1 MAGPLRG
8 ALEAYFSDGA
18 TFSLSLLGMSGSD
31 ARLPAAQ
38 SLAAS
43 PFPDRSFPGRP
54 LPAQPSVPEPRPPAR
69 GVGVQAEIVI
79 PVHNEERNL
88 APSVRRLDAYLR
100 DRFPFTT
107 RITIADNGSTDG
119 TWQQAQALAAELP
132 AVRAVRLARPGRGGA
147 LRSIWSASDADVV
160 AYMDVDLS
168 TGLNALLPLLAP
180 LLSGH
185 SDVAIGTR
193 LARGA
198 RVIRGPRR
206 ELISR
211 GYNLLLHA
219 TLGTGF
225 SDAQCGF
232 KAIRAAAARALLPLT
247 QDSGWF
253 FDTELLV
260 LAERAGLRIHEVPVD
275 WIDDPDSRVNVAAT
289 ALADLRGIARLGTG
303 LARGTI
309 SVPALGSPSPP
320 GLRPPAG
327 DPRAG
332 RYGQLAGQLARFI
345 VVGVASTVAYVLL
358 YLLLRGSLPAQAANA
373 ISLLLTAVAN
383 TAVNRRVTFGIRGRR
398 HAARH
403 QVRGLIAF
411 GIGLAV
417 TSGALVA
424 LHAVSARPSRAAEV
438 AVLVMANL
446 VATVVRFALYRGW
459 VFRGHGGRAG
469 RPARQPSPP
478 PRAARP
484 ETAPDLVQ
492 RQLLDLPE

>member
-1 MAGPLRG
+1 MRPT
-8 ALEAYFSDGA
+8 D
-18 TFSLSLLGMSGSD
+18 SLLHAAEPG
-31 ARLPAAQ
+31 LPPPPRALHRAQ
-38 SLAAS
+38 
-43 PFPDRSFPGRP
+43 
-54 LPAQPSVPEPRPPAR
+54 V
-69 GVGVQAEIVI
+69 EIVVPVRNEDRDLI
-79 PVHNEERNL
+79 P
-88 APSVRRLDAYLR
+88 AVRRLHAYLCET
-100 DRFPFTT
+100 FPFTT

-119 TWQQAQALAAELP
+119 TWAQARALAAGFAP
-132 AVRAVRLARPGRGGA
+132 VRAVRLERPGRGGA

-206 ELISR
+206 EIISR

-232 KAIRAAAARALLPLT
+232 KAIRAGAARALLPLT
-247 QDSGWF
+247 TDTGWF

-275 WIDDPDSRVNVAAT
+275 WIDDPDSRVNVISTAA
-289 ALADLRGIARLGTG
+289 ADLRGIIRLGTG

-309 SVPALGSPSPP
+309 SVPVLGSPSPP
-320 GLRPPAG
+320 GLQPG
-327 DPRAG
+327 GQRAG
-332 RYGQLAGQLARFI
+332 RPGGPAEVASQLARFI
-345 VVGVASTVAYVLL
+345 VVGVASTAAYVLL
-358 YLLLRGSLPAQAANA
+358 YLLFRGAIAAQAANA
-373 ISLLLTAVAN
+373 ASLLLTAVAN
-383 TAVNRRVTFGIRGRR
+383 TAVNRRVTFGIRGRM

-403 QVRGLIAF
+403 QLRGLIAF

-424 LHAVSARPSRAAEV
+424 LHAATAQPGRAAEV
-438 AVLVMANL
+438 AVLVAANL
-446 VATVVRFALYRGW
+446 AATVIRFMLYRGW
-459 VFRGHGGRAG
+459 VFRGAMAAPVQ
-469 RPARQPSPP
+469 PAQTQPNGS
-478 PRAARP
+478 AR
-484 ETAPDLVQ
+484 
-492 RQLLDLPE
+492 

>member
-1 MAGPLRG
+1 
-8 ALEAYFSDGA
+8 
-18 TFSLSLLGMSGSD
+18 
-31 ARLPAAQ
+31 
-38 SLAAS
+38 LASS
-43 PFPDRSFPGRP
+43 PFPGPPFPGRP
-54 LPAQPSVPEPRPPAR
+54 LPAQPSEPEPRPAAR
-69 GVGVQAEIVI
+69 ESGVQAEIVI
-79 PVHNEERNL
+79 PVRNEERDL
-88 APSVRRLDAYLR
+88 APSVRRLDAYLP
-100 DRFPFTT
+100 DCFPFTT

-119 TWQQAQALAAELP
+119 TWAQALALAAELP
-132 AVRAVRLARPGRGGA
+132 SVRAVRLGRPGRGGA
-147 LRSIWSASDADVV
+147 LRSIWSASPAGVV

-180 LLSGH
+180 LFSGH

-211 GYNLLLHA
+211 AYNLLLHA

-232 KAIRAAAARALLPLT
+232 KAIRADAARVLLPLT
-247 QDSGWF
+247 QDTGWF

-275 WIDDPDSRVNVAAT
+275 WIDDPDSRVSIIPT
-289 ALADLRGIARLGTG
+289 ALADLRGIARLGIA
-303 LARGTI
+303 LARGKIT
-309 SVPALGSPSPP
+309 VPVLRGPAPP
-320 GLRPPAG
+320 GLRPGGAP
-327 DPRAG
+327 G
-332 RYGQLAGQLARFI
+332 RYGQLASQLARFF

-358 YLLLRGSLPAQAANA
+358 YLLFRGVLAAQAANA

-383 TAVNRRVTFGIRGRR
+383 TALNRRFTFGIRGRM

-424 LHAVSARPSRAAEV
+424 LHAVTAHPGRATEV
-438 AVLVMANL
+438 AVLVAANL
-446 VATVVRFALYRGW
+446 AATVIRFALYRGW

-469 RPARQPSPP
+469 QPTRPPSPP
-478 PRAARP
+478 SRAARP
-484 ETAPDLVQ
+484 ENAPDLVQ
-492 RQLLDLPE
+492 HQLLDLPE